1 MGTGG
6 PYGVGN
12 NARILAETFNATPS
26 DTRGVRRFEP
36 VPLGALTL
44 ADGTTIP
51 AAGAGNV
58 GRGTIFTNYNGLIWN
73 ATADSGDIV
82 AFDVPFP
89 RDGVPMDTDDNRDL
103 VLRVLAM
110 KYDGSGVAND
120 NPDLALTGGL
130 RWHRAGTTA
139 LSLTTAPT
147 VTLAAKSGSIT
158 GFAWYDLDFG
168 AALAA
173 EAKSILPGDSLQF
186 RLSVNEAVGTNLAVL
201 VRAIEV
207 MWRRGFAAHDE
218 NLR

>member
-26 DTRGVRRFEP
+26 DTRGVRRFEA
-36 VPLGALTL
+36 VSLGDLTL

-51 AAGAGNV
+51 AAAAGNV

-73 ATADSGDIV
+73 ATADTSDIV

-103 VLRVLAM
+103 VLRLLAM
-110 KYDGSGVAND
+110 KFDTTGSASE
-120 NPDLALTGGL
+120 NPDLALTGAL
-130 RWHRAGTTA
+130 RWHRPGAAA
-139 LSLTTAPT
+139 LSLTTGPS
-147 VTLAAKSGSIT
+147 VTLAAKATGIE
-158 GFAWYDLDFG
+158 GFAWYELDFG
-168 AALAA
+168 AALAS
-173 EAKSILPGDSLQF
+173 EAKSIQPGDSLQF
-186 RLSVNEAVGTNLAVL
+186 RLSVNEAVGTALAVL
-201 VRAIEV
+201 VRSIEV
-207 MWRRGFAAHDE
+207 MWRRGFAAHDM